1 MALKHASTQPL
12 LIPLDQDPVNHRV
25 DQIAVHIAISQSQLE
40 RDLNNLLARSARFS
54 VVKSSIGYNTLSDVR
69 IIDQIPDQVSDHGFD
84 VTPQPKLLFIGVER
98 SSEMMMQ
105 AACAGAWAYVTES
118 INAQELE
125 ETICY
130 LVEQPGSPL
139 LKQLASRKDTAI
151 QVLRGLS
158 ESRGDGRSQFDKVE
172 NPLTAHEMAI
182 LQLVAEGETSK
193 NIGELVGLGEQTI
206 KNYLVK
212 IFEKTNTRNRAH
224 AVALAAQNGW
234 LLPLVNT

>member
-12 LIPLDQDPVNHRV
+12 LIPLTEDPVNHRV
-25 DQIAVHIAISQSQLE
+25 AQIAVHIAISESRLE

-54 VVKSSIGYNTLSDVR
+54 VVKSSIGYNTPSDVR
-69 IIDQIPDQVSDHGFD
+69 IIDQVPEQISYQELE

-98 SSEMMMQ
+98 SSEMMMK
-105 AACAGAWAYVTES
+105 AVSAGAWAYVTAS

-125 ETICY
+125 ETICS
-130 LVEQPGSPL
+130 LVEHPGSPL
-139 LKQLASRKDTAI
+139 LKQVASRKDTAV
-151 QVLRGLS
+151 QVLRELS
-158 ESRGDGRSQFDKVE
+158 DRRDVRARTDKVE
-172 NPLTAHEMAI
+172 NRLTDHQMAI
-182 LQLVAEGETSK
+182 LQLVAQGETSK
-193 NIGELVGLGEQTI
+193 DIGELVGLGEQTI